1 MQLSQQSQSELDI
14 AESLGAILRVKQPY
28 MGSEAQSSYA
38 CSKPST
44 STMTFAV
51 EPYMNFS
58 RSSCHVASEI
68 ASLLPSLQ
76 SIPSW
81 SMNLPTS
88 CFATEILER
97 PESRTCGRVLV
108 ARSRTFG
115 SLAHTSRCVRYVIP
129 FALQSNNAL
138 AQMHSVG
145 PAVSVAIPQ
154 LVLFC
159 VALFLFTAVRW
170 H

>member
-76 SIPSW
+76 SIPSS
-81 SMNLPTS
+81 SMNLPTP
-88 CFATEILER
+88 CFATEILVDGYLLHE
-97 PESRTCGRVLV
+97 
-108 ARSRTFG
+108 
-115 SLAHTSRCVRYVIP
+115 
-129 FALQSNNAL
+129 
-138 AQMHSVG
+138 
-145 PAVSVAIPQ
+145 
-154 LVLFC
+154 
-159 VALFLFTAVRW
+159 VALSEAWPTQVDVYDT
-170 H
+170 

>member
-1 MQLSQQSQSELDI
+1 MQFSKSILWSAEPCYKFSWITNSPVFMQLSQQSQSELDI

-76 SIPSW
+76 SIPSS

-88 CFATEILER
+88 CFATSPRCLR
-97 PESRTCGRVLV
+97 GYSPTGAVLRC
-108 ARSRTFG
+108 AFSLYRSEMALTSMNPHG
-115 SLAHTSRCVRYVIP
+115 VPVSLCCNS
-129 FALQSNNAL
+129 S
-138 AQMHSVG
+138 
-145 PAVSVAIPQ
+145 
-154 LVLFC
+154 
-159 VALFLFTAVRW
+159 FT
-170 H
+170 